1 MSKIIDVKASEILDS
16 RGNPTV
22 SVKVFTEKGS
32 VGRFD
37 VPSGASTGKREA
49 VELRDNDYRYL
60 GKGVLKAVNNVNT
73 VIRDAVMGE
82 EVSNQKK
89 IDEILTSL
97 DATPNKSNLGA
108 NAILGVSVAVLKAA
122 SSDAGIPIYKYLNKR
137 EAKMPYVMFNILNG
151 GKHASNNVD
160 IQEFMIVP
168 KFNTFE
174 DSLRAASEVF
184 HSLKELLLDKG
195 LSTTVGDEGGYAP
208 DLKSNEEALS
218 IIVKSI
224 ETAGYIPGRNIFIAL
239 DVAAS
244 SFYNSQTDTYN
255 IDNSNLSREE
265 LLNYYVEI
273 VQRYPIISIEDPFY
287 EEDYE
292 GFKMITEALGKKI
305 SIVGDDLFV
314 TNKDILSKGIKEGL
328 CNAIIIKP
336 NQVGTFYE
344 TLETI
349 VMAKQN
355 KYTCVMSHRSGE
367 TTDTFISDLAVALNI
382 PFMKSGSI
390 SRGERICKYNRLLEI
405 EDEVKNET
413 DFVGD
418 ETLE

>member
-413 DFVGD
+413 DFGGD

>member
-1 MSKIIDVKASEILDS
+1 MSKIIDVKAREILDS

-22 SVKVFTEKGS
+22 EVSVFTELGN
-32 VGRFD
+32 VGTFG

-49 VELRDNDYRYL
+49 LELRDNDYRYL

-73 VIRDAVMGE
+73 IIRNKILGEDVI
-82 EVSNQKK
+82 NQTK
-89 IDEILTSL
+89 IDKMIIEL
-97 DATPNKSNLGA
+97 DGTPNKSNLGA

-122 SSDAGIPIYKYLNKR
+122 ALDSNEPVYKYLNKR
-137 EAKMPYVMFNILNG
+137 EAKIPFCMFNILNG

-168 KFNTFE
+168 KFDTFN

-184 HSLKELLLDKG
+184 HSLKEILLDKG
-195 LSTTVGDEGGYAP
+195 LATTVGDEGGYAP
-208 DLKSNEEALS
+208 DLSSNEEALS

-224 ETAGYIPGRNIFIAL
+224 ETAGYIPGRNVFIAL

-244 SFYNSQTDTYN
+244 SFYNKQSDTYN
-255 IDNSNLSREE
+255 FDNNNMTREE
-265 LLNYYVEI
+265 LLNYYENI
-273 VQRYPIISIEDPFY
+273 VKNYPIISIEDPFD

-292 GFKMITEALGKKI
+292 GFKMITSLLGKKI

-314 TNKDILSKGIKEGL
+314 TNKTLLENGIKTGM
-328 CNAIIIKP
+328 CNAILIKP
-336 NQVGTFYE
+336 NQVGSVFE

-382 PFMKSGSI
+382 PFMKSGSV
-390 SRGERICKYNRLLEI
+390 SRGERIAKYNRLLEI
-405 EDEVKNET
+405 EEEILSNSDT
-413 DFVGD
+413 Y
-418 ETLE
+418 

>member
-1 MSKIIDVKASEILDS
+1 MSKIVDVKAREILDS

-22 SVKVFTEKGS
+22 EVSVFTELGNIG
-32 VGRFD
+32 VFG

-49 VELRDNDYRYL
+49 LELRDNDHRYF

-73 VIRDAVMGE
+73 IIRDKIIGE
-82 EVSNQKK
+82 DVINQTK
-89 IDEILTSL
+89 IDKMVIEL
-97 DATPNKSNLGA
+97 DGNPNKSNLGA

-122 SSDAGIPIYKYLNKR
+122 ALDSKVPVYKYLNKR
-137 EAKMPYVMFNILNG
+137 EAKIPFCMFNILNG

-168 KFNTFE
+168 KFDTFS

-184 HSLKELLLDKG
+184 HSLKEILLDKG
-195 LSTTVGDEGGYAP
+195 LATTVGDEGGYAP
-208 DLKSNEEALS
+208 DLSSNEEALS

-244 SFYNSQTDTYN
+244 SFYNKQSDTYN
-255 IDNSNLSREE
+255 FDNNNMTREE
-265 LLNYYVEI
+265 LLNYYENI
-273 VQRYPIISIEDPFY
+273 VKNYPIISIEDPFD
-287 EEDYE
+287 EDDYE
-292 GFKMITEALGKKI
+292 GFKMITTLLGKKI

-314 TNKDILSKGIKEGL
+314 TNKNLLENGIKTGM
-328 CNAIIIKP
+328 CNAILIKP
-336 NQVGTFYE
+336 NQVGSVFE

-367 TTDTFISDLAVALNI
+367 TIDTFICDLAVALNI
-382 PFMKSGSI
+382 PFMKSGSV
-390 SRGERICKYNRLLEI
+390 SRGERIAKYNRLLEI
-405 EDEVKNET
+405 EEEILSNSYND
-413 DFVGD
+413 
-418 ETLE
+418 